1 MDVFPA
7 SHLPGRMPS
16 PTLTNPDMIL
26 PESHFHYSPSSPP
39 PGPDDPSSLP
49 PWSRPATGHDGQMKS
64 AVRNLFGNNGHRLRH
79 RNSEK
84 ALKTQDTFD
93 PRSQG
98 KQSELSQPNADSALA
113 SSPLLREEFGMKS
126 LGETLPG
133 HTANDNVDP
142 TDDGS
147 VISESVS
154 PLVDAEREEFM
165 MSENGGIDGYK
176 FSNRFRNALA
186 EEDDDSHAAMSV
198 RAEEILANAKKRLTV
213 SLIAQ
218 NDTNPD

>member
-1 MDVFPA
+1 
-7 SHLPGRMPS
+7 
-16 PTLTNPDMIL
+16 
-26 PESHFHYSPSSPP
+26 
-39 PGPDDPSSLP
+39 
-49 PWSRPATGHDGQMKS
+49 MKS

-79 RNSEK
+79 KNSEK
-84 ALKTQDTFD
+84 ALKTRDTLD
-93 PRSQG
+93 LRSQS
-98 KQSELSQPNADSALA
+98 KQTQLSQRNADSALA

-126 LGETLPG
+126 LGEAVPR
-133 HTANDNVDP
+133 HTANDNVDS

-186 EEDDDSHAAMSV
+186 EDDDDSHATMSV
-198 RAEEILANAKKRLTV
+198 RAEEILANAKKRLIV
-213 SLIAQ
+213 SLISQ
-218 NDTNPD
+218 NNTNPD